1 VGQVVNLQPIGNRPL
16 PWTDSKGN
24 EETMSM
30 VAIDD
35 GPPMSPAGDQIQIA
49 QPLPPRRKRK
59 SSEAGV
65 TLIEMLVV
73 VTIIGLIV
81 GIVGIQVFRYLDR
94 AKVSTA
100 RTQIKTFEDQL
111 ELYRTDVGSFP
122 TTAQGLQALRTRPE
136 GVDQWQGPYAAHD
149 IPADPWGHPYGYTF
163 PGQHCAAD
171 ANAPDTQNQTE
182 HVCEEPD
189 IVSFGADGQPGGD
202 GINGDIVSWK

>member
-1 VGQVVNLQPIGNRPL
+1 
-16 PWTDSKGN
+16 
-24 EETMSM
+24 M
-30 VAIDD
+30 VAIQDRSISSLID
-35 GPPMSPAGDQIQIA
+35 RLPAGE
-49 QPLPPRRKRK
+49 PVRRPRIRN
-59 SSEAGV
+59 SAEAGV

-100 RTQIKTFEDQL
+100 KTQIKTFEDQL

-149 IPADPWGHPYGYTF
+149 IPLDPWGHPYGYTF
-163 PGQHCAAD
+163 PGEHCAAD
-171 ANAPDTQNQTE
+171 TAANTQNQTE
-182 HVCEEPD
+182 RVCEEPD
-189 IVSFGADGQPGGD
+189 IVSFGADGQSGGD
-202 GINGDIVSWK
+202 GINADIVSWK

>member
-1 VGQVVNLQPIGNRPL
+1 MSSLSPQ
-16 PWTDSKGN
+16 N
-24 EETMSM
+24 ESSQSQ
-30 VAIDD
+30 IDD
-35 GPPMSPAGDQIQIA
+35 RLPAA
-49 QPLPPRRKRK
+49 QPVPRR
-59 SSEAGV
+59 SEAGV

-122 TTAQGLQALRTRPE
+122 STAQGLQALRTRPE
-136 GVDQWQGPYAAHD
+136 GMDQWQGPYAAHD
-149 IPADPWGHPYGYTF
+149 IPLDPWGHPYGYTF
-163 PGQHCAAD
+163 PGEHCAAD
-171 ANAPDTQNQTE
+171 AAAAAADSQNQTQ

-189 IVSFGADGQPGGD
+189 IVSFGADGVPGGE
-202 GINGDIVSWK
+202 GINADIVSWK

>member
-1 VGQVVNLQPIGNRPL
+1 MSLVAMEEDSLASPL
-16 PWTDSKGN
+16 EVPVQTA
-24 EETMSM
+24 E
-30 VAIDD
+30 
-35 GPPMSPAGDQIQIA
+35 PA
-49 QPLPPRRKRK
+49 PRRVRNCR
-59 SSEAGV
+59 EAGV

-100 RTQIKTFEDQL
+100 KTQIKTFEDQL
-111 ELYRTDVGSFP
+111 QLYRTDVGSFP

-149 IPADPWGHPYGYTF
+149 IPLDPWGHPYGYVF
-163 PGQHCAAD
+163 PGEHCAAD
-171 ANAPDTQNQTE
+171 NTADTQNQTE

-202 GINGDIVSWK
+202 GINADIVSWK